1 MKVLIANLIICLFF
15 STSICIKSQNSMDCI
30 ADSSIAKRFFEV
42 ILNKSS
48 ANIEY
53 SRCVFSM
60 NDKKEFLLMYSDSI
74 ILKIDK
80 NYKIQ
85 YSKYKTSDLDSLSS
99 LELSRAIFSKW
110 RVFRET
116 IPELFATN
124 IGTAWIVMDRPFT
137 PVIKGGI
144 PAICL
149 DMNNYGI
156 NWLNQGK

>member
-1 MKVLIANLIICLFF
+1 MKILTAILVVFLSLMTL
-15 STSICIKSQNSMDCI
+15 TCIKSQNSMDCI
-30 ADSSIAKRFFEV
+30 ADSTIAKKFFEV

-53 SRCVFSM
+53 SHCLFSM
-60 NDKKEFLLMYSDSI
+60 NNKKEFVLMYRDSI
-74 ILKIDK
+74 ILQIDR
-80 NYKIQ
+80 NYMIQ

-110 RVFRET
+110 SVFGET
-116 IPELFATN
+116 IPKLFATN
-124 IGTAWIVMDRPFT
+124 IGTSWIVMDRPFS

-149 DMNNYGI
+149 DKNKYGI